1 MRYTAQR
8 VSMKLSVQL
17 ASMVKS
23 PKLGMDRTAA
33 NPSTGRMSD
42 ALSARQ
48 IWIRLSARGG
58 RGRERNVRERSSRAS

>member
-48 IWIRLSARGG
+48 I
-58 RGRERNVRERSSRAS
+58 